1 MGKPSAPPVS
11 KLCNNQDAVKFVKDF
26 QPEAADIAK
35 TVNVPVE
42 FILGLV
48 AQETQYGL
56 GDAAKNDNNYYSLH
70 APAPGQSGARPA
82 KGDPK
87 VMIAQFDTPHDSGL
101 SFLKKYGPVV
111 KNAASPKDFAQQLV
125 KAGFNSG
132 NSDTGGRDGF
142 VDYLVGVINN
152 VKVRMSCP

>member
-1 MGKPSAPPVS
+1 MGKPPAKQISN
-11 KLCNNQDAVKFVKDF
+11 LCNNQSAVQFVKDF
-26 QPEAADIAK
+26 GPEADDIAK
-35 TVNVPVE
+35 RMNVPVE

-70 APAPGQSGARPA
+70 APAPGQSGSRHA

-87 VMIAQFDTPHDSGL
+87 VMLAGFDTPHDSGL
-101 SFLKKYGPVV
+101 SFIKKFGTFVQ
-111 KNAASPKDFAQQLV
+111 NASDATDFALRLV

-132 NSDTGGRDGF
+132 SSETGGRDGF
-142 VDYLVGVINN
+142 VHYLVGIINN